1 MLRAEQIARVTG
13 EVPAGVTNRLT
24 LLERDLALPPWK
36 AEPSCIPFSLPA
48 GRALGYP
55 RPTISGDDFNAIWAE
70 EDGKRN
76 DAGAPARSV
85 WRRNQRRWRF
95 AWPGASHARLPRDS
109 SAPGQAALDRA
120 AGLLQ
125 HVDVGQPRPVE
136 THLLRTLQK
145 HLITANDPELLRL
158 ALAVQVEAERTAW
171 FAGSGDAYPYA
182 EQVGRWFSKD
192 LFAADDL
199 RRKSTDFA
207 FAGDAKSAAAAR
219 VGLEDAQKRYAEIGQ
234 KATAPGAAYRL
245 RDRVQTKLPYYA
257 RWAAGRRIAAATAQ
271 PTLDAVERTAV
282 ATHDLAD
289 SLENPDPAQLARIA
303 ELVQQID
310 GTPERPG
317 LFRKLETEFSTFL
330 GTLGSEALPS
340 NWHAIDNALTVP
352 FIPTETRRQLV
363 EKLRSISRRLNESA
377 DPGDRVKST
386 PVQPVEMA
394 QRQGRMALAVLGR
407 RQVTE
412 LQGTAPLGWAETKQR
427 VDAPD
432 LGGVVG
438 LHGRGWR
445 AHWRHVRRHAAA
457 SPRGWRRGRTQRRRP
472 PT

>member
-1 MLRAEQIARVTG
+1 M
-13 EVPAGVTNRLT
+13 
-24 LLERDLALPPWK
+24 
-36 AEPSCIPFSLPA
+36 
-48 GRALGYP
+48 
-55 RPTISGDDFNAIWAE
+55 
-70 EDGKRN
+70 
-76 DAGAPARSV
+76 
-85 WRRNQRRWRF
+85 
-95 AWPGASHARLPRDS
+95 
-109 SAPGQAALDRA
+109 
-120 AGLLQ
+120 
-125 HVDVGQPRPVE
+125 
-136 THLLRTLQK
+136 
-145 HLITANDPELLRL
+145 
-158 ALAVQVEAERTAW
+158 
-171 FAGSGDAYPYA
+171 
-182 EQVGRWFSKD
+182 GRWFSKD

-234 KATAPGAAYRL
+234 KATALGAAYRL

-257 RWAAGRRIAAATAQ
+257 RWAAGRRIPAATAQ

-352 FIPTETRRQLV
+352 FIPTETRRQRV
-363 EKLRSISRRLNESA
+363 EMLRSISRRLNESA

-407 RQVTE
+407 RQVTD

-432 LGGVVG
+432 LGGWWDSMAEAG
-438 LHGRGWR
+438 ERIGATFGGMRGESARLAARSDSAAARRPDAGRPLR
-445 AHWRHVRRHAAA
+445 PAHRRRHG
-457 SPRGWRRGRTQRRRP
+457 PRREQPGVD
-472 PT
+472 